1 MVLLHL
7 KGIAA
12 FQTFKG
18 ARNQWFWL
26 PNRKLKAFPFLWAGW
41 KGWVWNYHFPLKD
54 RRKVWGNFLKKQ
66 QQQKKK
72 TLSWSPEYQPWLI
85 YNMEKS
91 CLVAW
96 QSRQQ
101 TNVSDRLS
109 GISWSEILFA
119 PFWLLPLLLSGSP
132 PSVPPSLKGAP
143 GRAWSY
149 QAGPGPTG
157 YSGPAGLFLSVSICK
172 MPVVLRECFS
182 HHKCWLG
189 SGPVWKPW
197 RKSLQNLSCP
207 QRLSWSRVRAWGDR
221 LIDAVARGCLWRY
234 RRLMGSAAFA
244 EHGPLPA
251 RPRKRPLEEPGW
263 PWEAPLGLIE
273 DSSPCALP
281 HPTL

>member
-1 MVLLHL
+1 
-7 KGIAA
+7 
-12 FQTFKG
+12 
-18 ARNQWFWL
+18 
-26 PNRKLKAFPFLWAGW
+26 
-41 KGWVWNYHFPLKD
+41 
-54 RRKVWGNFLKKQ
+54 
-66 QQQKKK
+66 
-72 TLSWSPEYQPWLI
+72 
-85 YNMEKS
+85 MEKS

-119 PFWLLPLLLSGSP
+119 PSWLLPSPLSVSP

-221 LIDAVARGCLWRY
+221 LIDAVARGGASVGFAAWWVQQPLQSMGRCQHTLGEDPWRSQGGLG
-234 RRLMGSAAFA
+234 RRRWAWLKTLLYVPSPT
-244 EHGPLPA
+244 PLSRNSNVCQA
-251 RPRKRPLEEPGW
+251 RESHSFFYFSY
-263 PWEAPLGLIE
+263 
-273 DSSPCALP
+273 DVF
-281 HPTL
+281 